1 MPRKSTK
8 RKSRKRKSPQR
19 KLRSR
24 RESQRRRSPK
34 RKLRSKRKSTRRKS
48 PKRSRRKSSRMD
60 DISDLA
66 GYFEPELRSP
76 LDILT
81 EDVYTPIYNNIPRGL
96 L

>member
-1 MPRKSTK
+1 MTK
-8 RKSRKRKSPQR
+8 
-19 KLRSR
+19 
-24 RESQRRRSPK
+24 RRSPK
-34 RKLRSKRKSTRRKS
+34 RTSPKRTSPKRSKRKTPRHNLRSRRKS
-48 PKRSRRKSSRMD
+48 PKRKLRSRRKSSRMD